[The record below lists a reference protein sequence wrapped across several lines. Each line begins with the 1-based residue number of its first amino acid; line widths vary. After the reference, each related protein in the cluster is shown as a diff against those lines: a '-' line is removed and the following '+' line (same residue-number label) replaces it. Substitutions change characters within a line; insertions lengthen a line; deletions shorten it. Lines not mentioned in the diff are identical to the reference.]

1 MLPVAMQ
8 HPLTSS
14 QPRPRDRVLTLLISA
29 PDKPGLVAGVAGTL
43 YEHDANILE
52 ADQHDDAGTGMFF
65 QRIRFEIAADGVA
78 DLTTTM
84 DALGQRL
91 GLDWSMRD
99 RGDLRKVAIL
109 VSQEDHCLY
118 DLLVRHRSGEMHC
131 DIRAIISNH
140 ETLAPVAAQFGVAF
154 HLVPVTA
161 GTTARAEETLQR
173 LLVAAG
179 VDLIVLARYMRI
191 LSPSFVERWQRQAI
205 NIHHSFLPAF
215 VGARPYHQAHERGVK
230 LIGATAHYVTTV
242 LDDGPIIDQDVSRA
256 SHRDSVEDLVRRG
269 RDIERTVLARA
280 VRWHLEDRVLV
291 QGNRTVVFR

>member
-1 MLPVAMQ
+1 MQ
-8 HPLTSS
+8 QPLTGS
-14 QPRPRDRVLTLLISA
+14 QPPSRDRVLTLLISA

-78 DLTTTM
+78 DLTTAM

-109 VSQEDHCLY
+109 VSREDHCLY
-118 DLLVRHRSGEMHC
+118 DLLVRHRSGELPC
-131 DIRAIISNH
+131 DIRVIISNH

-161 GTTARAEETLQR
+161 GTVVLAEETLQR

-191 LSPSFVERWQRQAI
+191 LSPSFVERWQRRAI

-242 LDDGPIIDQDVSRA
+242 LDDGPIIDQDVTRA

>member
-1 MLPVAMQ
+1 MQQPV
-8 HPLTSS
+8 TSS
-14 QPRPRDRVLTLLISA
+14 QPLPRDRVLTLLISA

-78 DLTTTM
+78 DLTTAM
-84 DALGQRL
+84 DVLGERL

-109 VSQEDHCLY
+109 VSREDHCLY
-118 DLLVRHRSGEMHC
+118 DLLVRHRSGELPC

-161 GTTARAEETLQR
+161 GTVARAEETLQR

-179 VDLIVLARYMRI
+179 VDLVVLARYMRI
-191 LSPSFVERWQRQAI
+191 LSPSFVERWQRRAI

-242 LDDGPIIDQDVSRA
+242 LDDGPIIDQDVTRA

>member
-1 MLPVAMQ
+1 MLPILMTHDVIASRT
-8 HPLTSS
+8 HS
-14 QPRPRDRVLTLLISA
+14 RDHVLTLLISA
-29 PDKPGLVAGVAGTL
+29 PDRPGLVAGVAGTL

-52 ADQHDDAGTGMFF
+52 ADQHDDPGTGMFF
-65 QRIRFEIAADGVA
+65 QRIRFEIAGSGVA
-78 DLTTTM
+78 ALRAAM
-84 DALGQRL
+84 DGLGEQL

-109 VSQEDHCLY
+109 VSHEDHCLY
-118 DLLVRHRSGEMHC
+118 DLLVRHRSGELPC
-131 DIRAIISNH
+131 DIALIISNH
-140 ETLAPVAAQFGVAF
+140 ETLAPVAGQFGIPF
-154 HLVPVTA
+154 HLVPVTED
-161 GTTARAEETLQR
+161 TAERAEEIQER

-179 VDLIVLARYMRI
+179 IDLMVLARYMRI
-191 LSPSFVERWQRQAI
+191 LSPGFVARWQNRAI

-256 SHRDSVEDLVRRG
+256 SHRDSVDDLIRRG
-269 RDIERTVLARA
+269 RDVERTVLARA
-280 VRWHLEDRVLV
+280 IRWHLEDRVLV